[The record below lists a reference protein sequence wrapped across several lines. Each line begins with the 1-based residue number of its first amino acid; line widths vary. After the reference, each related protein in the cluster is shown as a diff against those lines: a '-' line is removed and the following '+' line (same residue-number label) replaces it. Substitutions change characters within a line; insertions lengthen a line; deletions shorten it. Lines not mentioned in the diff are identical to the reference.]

1 MPRQWYMT
9 RFQPTLHTCWKGK
22 LLQFTIDDRRFSISA
37 HTRNLF
43 VRYREYWIL
52 ATFMIG
58 TTKPAMLPVE
68 ERKQALV
75 GLWLQAFDR
84 SPLLD
89 GELT

>member
-1 MPRQWYMT
+1 
-9 RFQPTLHTCWKGK
+9 
-22 LLQFTIDDRRFSISA
+22 
-37 HTRNLF
+37 
-43 VRYREYWIL
+43 
-52 ATFMIG
+52 MIG